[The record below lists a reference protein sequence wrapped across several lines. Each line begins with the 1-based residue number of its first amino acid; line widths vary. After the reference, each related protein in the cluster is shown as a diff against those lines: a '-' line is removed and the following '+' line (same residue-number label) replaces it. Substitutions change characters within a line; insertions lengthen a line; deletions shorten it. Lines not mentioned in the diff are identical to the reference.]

1 MEAKNTSQ
9 VERKKYSSEELKEF
23 EVILTKKLDQAKD
36 ELDTIL
42 DSLGKKSENSTE
54 EHIDMLEDSAE
65 AAENERLSQLAARQR
80 KFIAELEAALM
91 RIKNGTYGVCLVTNE
106 LIDKQRLSLVPH
118 TRYSLAAKVSGK
130 AESQ

>member
-1 MEAKNTSQ
+1 MEEKNTYQ
-9 VERKKYSSEELKEF
+9 VGRKRYSSEELKEF
-23 EVILTKKLDQAKD
+23 EVIINKKLDQARD

-42 DSLGKKSENSTE
+42 DSLGKKRENSTE

-80 KFIAELEAALM
+80 KFIAELGAALM
-91 RIKNGTYGVCLVTNE
+91 RIKNGTYGICLATNE

-130 AESQ
+130 AKSQ

>member
-1 MEAKNTSQ
+1 MEEKNTYQ
-9 VERKKYSSEELKEF
+9 VGRKRYSSEELKEF
-23 EVILTKKLDQAKD
+23 EVIITKKLDQARD

-42 DSLGKKSENSTE
+42 DSLGKKKENSTE